1 MTENLWALRE
11 QKRMSVATLAT
22 RAGLPIGLI
31 MEYEAGQRSIDPRHL
46 SRLARALYVEEADIR
61 LSGEPRPGAPQLE
74 RTPARTE
81 PPARPPVRPPEP
93 QGVREPSRTE
103 PAAPEQASRARN
115 ARGPRTGVEPKPP
128 APARP
133 SQLTHLN
140 DLMSRLG
147 KDRAEVEAEMG
158 KPLAEMNRLE
168 ASSLLARFQT
178 EMRSAAIV
186 DRRRA
191 YLPEAVDQYE
201 LRYLT
206 GLQASQAHVRFEMFD
221 GRTVDGRVSGFG
233 PYHITVVQEDGSEL
247 TLNKLAL
254 VSYRR
259 AASGGEQT
267 S

>member
-1 MTENLWALRE
+1 
-11 QKRMSVATLAT
+11 
-22 RAGLPIGLI
+22 
-31 MEYEAGQRSIDPRHL
+31 
-46 SRLARALYVEEADIR
+46 
-61 LSGEPRPGAPQLE
+61 
-74 RTPARTE
+74 
-81 PPARPPVRPPEP
+81 
-93 QGVREPSRTE
+93 
-103 PAAPEQASRARN
+103 
-115 ARGPRTGVEPKPP
+115 
-128 APARP
+128 
-133 SQLTHLN
+133 
-140 DLMSRLG
+140 
-147 KDRAEVEAEMG
+147 
-158 KPLAEMNRLE
+158 MNRLE

-206 GLQASQAHVRFEMFD
+206 GLQESRAHVRFELFD

-259 AASGGEQT
+259 AASGGEQPSASLGDRLRLLRAQRGGISPVEIEDALPELPKGCT
-267 S
+267 VRSNSATGPWVTTRRSRCWRLISTFPSRTCDGGSTGPARH